1 MTGTGAKTRDIVDKE
16 LYMVQ
21 SCLGVEETIA
31 RVRCIL
37 QEKMIP
43 VFFVFDHT
51 KAALEMGLKLRP
63 TVTIMFGSPA
73 MRTRLLQAEQ
83 RLGILLP
90 LRMLVWEDAKKRVW
104 VGYVRIA
111 QMARRYGV
119 KNLPEIAY
127 LEHMM
132 ENISHRACHPAKKKS
147 NRC

>member
-1 MTGTGAKTRDIVDKE
+1 
-16 LYMVQ
+16 
-21 SCLGVEETIA
+21 
-31 RVRCIL
+31 
-37 QEKMIP
+37 
-43 VFFVFDHT
+43 
-51 KAALEMGLKLRP
+51 
-63 TVTIMFGSPA
+63 

-90 LRMLVWEDAKKRVW
+90 LRMLVWEGAKKRVW

-147 NRC
+147 TRC